1 MTAHVPLLTF
11 GKDRTKEPN
20 VSTAIRNVLADLR
33 PVRRPAKILYAGA
46 AFWLVSAAI
55 HLGAVAL
62 DGWDLS
68 GAVSFRKPLV
78 FSLSVGLLLATVGW
92 VLDRLPDRPRL
103 AGALAWTFLVSST
116 VEVALIAMQTW
127 RGRASHFNVFEA
139 SDALIFIAMGVSV
152 GVMSLCLVG
161 VLVWSVIQRPADRMV
176 RLAVIGGMALVTTGL
191 GFGQWIVEL
200 GNDYVEANQQVPDTV
215 IYGEEGVV
223 KFPHAVAFHG
233 IQIFIVSVVMLRR
246 GRLTAKTRRR
256 LLHLVFWSYVAAL
269 AFAAAQTAVGRSPFD
284 LSVWSLGLAG
294 SLAGVGYG
302 LIKIV
307 RGLGGSMSDDRESP
321 IPVP

>member
-1 MTAHVPLLTF
+1 VTVPIAEIL
-11 GKDRTKEPN
+11 N
-20 VSTAIRNVLADLR
+20 DLR
-33 PVRRPAKILYAGA
+33 PVRRPAKILYVGA
-46 AFWLVSAAI
+46 AFWLLSAVI

-116 VEVALIAMQTW
+116 IEVALIAMQTW

-139 SDALIFIAMGVSV
+139 NDALIFIVMGVSV
-152 GVMSLCLVG
+152 GVMSLCLIG
-161 VLVWSVIQRPADRMV
+161 ALIWSAIERPSDRLV
-176 RLAVIGGMALVTTGL
+176 RLAVIGGLAVVATGL
-191 GFGQWIVEL
+191 GIGQWIIEL
-200 GNDYVEANQQVPDTV
+200 GNDYVEANQEVPDTV
-215 IYGEEGVV
+215 VYGEEGVV

-233 IQIFIVSVVMLRR
+233 IQIFIVSAVMLRR
-246 GRLTAKTRRR
+246 GHLAEKTKRR

-269 AFAAAQTAVGRSPFD
+269 AFASAQTVVGRAPFD
-284 LSVWSLGLAG
+284 VSVWSLGLAA
-294 SLAGVGYG
+294 SLGGVGYG

-307 RGLGGSMSDDRESP
+307 RGLGGSMSDDREGP
-321 IPVP
+321 LAVP